1 MSVNDILIRA
11 LKTFLQ
17 GFLGSLVVTL
27 PNSDLTNT
35 TILKSLL
42 IGAVSAGICAVMN
55 LILSLLNKNGGL
67 NG

>member
-1 MSVNDILIRA
+1 MNDILIRA